1 MGGIIISKNILEEE
15 KDVYVKTGIVAPEY
29 NFWVG
34 LVMDKFYDGLE
45 NKKFIGSK
53 CSKCGKV
60 FLPPRKTCG
69 DCFAK
74 AAEEFVELPETG
86 IVKNFTVANYNV
98 NERKARKLKEQVI
111 VGLVQ
116 VDGADTAII
125 TKILNITP
133 DEIKEGMRVKV
144 VWADKIKGH
153 PKDIKGFEPIGGE

>member
-1 MGGIIISKNILEEE
+1 MGEIIISKNILEEE

-98 NERKARKLKEQVI
+98 NERKARKLKEPII

-116 VDGADTAII
+116 IDGADTAMITQVINII
-125 TKILNITP
+125 P

-144 VWADKIKGH
+144 VWADKIKGN

>member
-1 MGGIIISKNILEEE
+1 
-15 KDVYVKTGIVAPEY
+15 VYVKTGIVAPEF

-45 NKKFIGSK
+45 NKKFIGNK

-60 FLPPRKTCG
+60 FLPPRKICG

-74 AAEEFVELPETG
+74 AEEFLDLPGTG
-86 IVKNFTVANYNV
+86 VVKNFTIANYNV
-98 NERKARKLKEQVI
+98 NERKERKLKEPLN

-116 VDGADTAII
+116 IDGADTAMI
-125 TKILNITP
+125 TKILNINP

-144 VWADKIKGH
+144 VWADKIKGT
-153 PKDIKGFEPIGGE
+153 PKDIKGFEPIGGD

>member
-1 MGGIIISKNILEEE
+1 MGEIIISKNILEEE

-98 NERKARKLKEQVI
+98 NERKARKLKEPII

-116 VDGADTAII
+116 VDGADTAMINRVI
-125 TKILNITP
+125 NITP

-153 PKDIKGFEPIGGE
+153 PKDIKGFEPIGGD